1 MKNGLKTLAMWSILI
16 IIFVVILTSILDNSE
31 SQLAYSELV
40 SKIETGE
47 VKEIEIQADGHKAY
61 ITLKGNTANKKEVN
75 IPNMESFMG
84 YVEEHLKDGSITLTE
99 KSESILITFLS
110 LLTPFGILIIF
121 FVFWFLFMNGNSQG
135 R

>member
-16 IIFVVILTSILDNSE
+16 IIFVVLLTSILDNSE
-31 SQLAYSELV
+31 SKLKYSELV

-47 VKEIEIQADGHKAY
+47 VKEIEIQSGGEKAY
-61 ITLKGNTANKKEVN
+61 VTLKGSASNKKEVN

-84 YVEEHLKDGSITLTE
+84 YVEEHLKDGSITLAE
-99 KSESILITFLS
+99 KSESILITLLS

>member
-1 MKNGLKTLAMWSILI
+1 LKNGLKTLAMWSILI

-31 SQLAYSELV
+31 SKLKYSELV

-47 VKEIEIQADGHKAY
+47 VKEIEIQSGGEKAY
-61 ITLKGNTANKKEVN
+61 VTLKGNTSNKKEVN

-84 YVEEHLKDGSITLTE
+84 YIEEHLKDGSIILTE
-99 KSESILITFLS
+99 KSESIFITFLS

>member
-1 MKNGLKTLAMWSILI
+1 MKNSLKTLAMWLILT
-16 IIFVVILTSILDNSE
+16 IIFIVILTSILDNSE
-31 SQLAYSELV
+31 SKLAYSELV

-47 VKEIEIQADGHKAY
+47 VKEIEIQADGQKAY
-61 ITLKGNTANKKEVN
+61 VTLKGNTSNKKEVN

-84 YVEEHLKDGSITLTE
+84 YVEEHLKDGSIVLNE

-121 FVFWFLFMNGNSQG
+121 FVM
-135 R
+135 